1 MSCQKYR
8 GEEKKGMWFAEAR
21 GKKKKKNY
29 NNWVAENVREEKKK
43 RKEKE
48 LWLAKAG
55 EKKGTDQWSGRNCG
69 LP

>member
-1 MSCQKYR
+1 
-8 GEEKKGMWFAEAR
+8 MWFAEAR
-21 GKKKKKNY
+21 GKKKKNY

>member
-1 MSCQKYR
+1 MAIELPRIQGRKR
-8 GEEKKGMWFAEAR
+8 
-21 GKKKKKNY
+21 
-29 NNWVAENVREEKKK
+29 KKK

-55 EKKGTDQWSGRNCG
+55 EKKGNDQWSGRNCG

>member
-8 GEEKKGMWFAEAR
+8 GEEKKECGLPKLEE
-21 GKKKKKNY
+21 KKKKNY

-55 EKKGTDQWSGRNCG
+55 KKKGTDQWSGRNCG